1 MKLSEWLYLPI
12 AAIFNCFFIFIWQ
25 QKLGRKKIQGLISF
39 LLIFTGSL
47 LNAWAIDVIGR
58 LADISSLNHV
68 VEVSLGC
75 WLMLAAATSAKYY
88 AVNGWSQKNF
98 WIDYG
103 GDLIGFQLMG
113 LIIYA
118 LT

>member
-1 MKLSEWLYLPI
+1 MAGALNLATL
-12 AAIFNCFFIFIWQ
+12 FF
-25 QKLGRKKIQGLISF
+25 
-39 LLIFTGSL
+39 GSL

-68 VEVSLGC
+68 LEVSLGC

-88 AVNGWSQKNF
+88 AVNGWSQKKF

-103 GDLIGFQLMG
+103 GDLVGFQLMG